1 MNRTINYNFYHWGPL
16 LYKSVLEPTEIN
28 SIKKLCSKKGKSW
41 RKHLAGLIKHEH
53 IIDVK

>member
-41 RKHLAGLIKHEH
+41 RKHLAG
-53 IIDVK
+53 